1 MKKDELEILIPS
13 ETVREYIAETGWEFT
28 DFQKAALLCHRGLLL
43 KDEYAYLKALG
54 EHTVDHVLREQI
66 AGYLGGIEKG
76 FQTFRENSD
85 RRCIYVLKVRE
96 EGGHWDGEYLDGG
109 CFFDWKTALAC
120 GKKEKAPFEVEKY
133 RVDDTAGA
141 EDDSC
146 SQHADAGI
154 RFDRDGEVVCF
165 WSKEMAGVDNRR
177 FDNAIIEIPNPF
189 QRGDIVKCKGTDG
202 RECFGIVE
210 EEREEWEKRL
220 AQHLERVKEGDTCID
235 FHDLFIGVAFLRE
248 DGTFAFSDST
258 IPLDLERYQPVEE
271 DWSNGSADTL
281 LVCAR
286 DIYCDKGYLST
297 MFEILDRYRR
307 TEGR

>member
-43 KDEYAYLKALG
+43 KDEYAHLKALG
-54 EHTVDHVLREQI
+54 EHTADYVLREQI

-76 FQTFRENSD
+76 FWTFRENSD
-85 RRCIYVLKVRE
+85 RSCIYVLKVKE

-109 CFFDWKTALAC
+109 CFFDWETALAC

-141 EDDSC
+141 EDGSC

-154 RFDRDGEVVCF
+154 RFDKDGEAVCF
-165 WSKEMAGVDNRR
+165 WSNEMAGVDNRR

-189 QRGDIVKCKGTDG
+189 QRADIVKCKGANG
-202 RECFGIVE
+202 REYFGIVE

-220 AQHLERVKEGDTCID
+220 AKHLQCVEEGDTCID
-235 FHDLFIGVAFLRE
+235 FYDLFIGVAFIRE
-248 DGTFAFSDST
+248 DGSFAFSDST
-258 IPLDLERYQPVEE
+258 MPLDLERYQPMEE
-271 DWSNGSADTL
+271 DWTNGSIDTL
-281 LVCAR
+281 LQCAR
-286 DIYCDKGYLST
+286 GIYCDKGYLST
-297 MFEILDRYRR
+297 MFEILDRYWK
-307 TEGR
+307 TKGR

>member
-43 KDEYAYLKALG
+43 KDEYAHLKALG
-54 EHTVDHVLREQI
+54 EHTADYVLREQI

-76 FQTFRENSD
+76 FRTFRENSD
-85 RRCIYVLKVRE
+85 KCCIYVLKVKE
-96 EGGHWDGEYLDGG
+96 ESGRLDGEYLDSG
-109 CFFDWKTALAC
+109 CFFDWETALAC
-120 GKKEKAPFEVEKY
+120 GKKEKVPFEVEKY
-133 RVDDTAGA
+133 RVDDTAGT
-141 EDDSC
+141 EDGSC

-154 RFDRDGEVVCF
+154 RFDKDGEAVCF
-165 WSKEMAGVDNRR
+165 WSNEMAGFDNRR

-189 QRGDIVKCKGTDG
+189 QRGDIVKYKGIDG
-202 RECFGIVE
+202 REYFGIVE

-220 AQHLERVKEGDTCID
+220 AKHLQCVEEGDTCID
-235 FHDLFIGVAFLRE
+235 FHDLFIGVAFLCE

-258 IPLDLERYQPVEE
+258 MPLDLERYQPTEE
-271 DWSNGSADTL
+271 DWTNGSIDTIL
-281 LVCAR
+281 LCAR

-297 MFEILDRYRR
+297 MFEILDRYRK
-307 TEGR
+307 TKGR

>member
-1 MKKDELEILIPS
+1 MKKDEMEILIPS

-28 DFQKAALLCHRGLLL
+28 DFQKAALLCHRGLFL
-43 KDEYAYLKALG
+43 KDEYARLKALG
-54 EHTVDHVLREQI
+54 EHTADHVLREQI

-85 RRCIYVLKVRE
+85 RSCIYVLKVKE

-109 CFFDWKTALAC
+109 CFFDLETALAC

-165 WSKEMAGVDNRR
+165 WSNEMAGFDNRR

-189 QRGDIVKCKGTDG
+189 QRGDIVKCKGIDG
-202 RECFGIVE
+202 REYFGIVE

-220 AQHLERVKEGDTCID
+220 AQHLERAGEGDACID

-258 IPLDLERYQPVEE
+258 MPFDLERYQPVEE

-281 LVCAR
+281 LLCAR

-297 MFEILDRYRR
+297 MFEVLGRYR
-307 TEGR
+307 GF